1 MVTWLVA
8 TCFADCHIYCTA
20 LYYIWFLKIPY
31 HFLPLSYFI
40 LQLLEHNYA
49 LVYIFGSTL
58 SRVSFLLL
66 YIISV
71 LYIVAILSLVLV
83 RETK

>member
-1 MVTWLVA
+1 MCVQTSRFV
-8 TCFADCHIYCTA
+8 
-20 LYYIWFLKIPY
+20 
-31 HFLPLSYFI
+31 
-40 LQLLEHNYA
+40 
-49 LVYIFGSTL
+49 